1 MMMRNSNTSR
11 VSRQLHFAN
20 GFPPKGLVQ
29 AAVPYQQST
38 YTVPA
43 VKHYVSLDEV
53 SPGRIRR
60 TQRAIPPLAMGRGQ
74 FCSIRARP
82 EDDRYKRRPDP
93 LKLPKPAEK
102 TGFSAS
108 QIKHAKPRILRACRS
123 TEPASPSPVSTP
135 VYDMKYLTRRT
146 AHSTPPNRP
155 HESDLED
162 DFVLPKELNFKNNKI
177 ISDVEKQTIQA
188 ELAGLE
194 EVYQRVCHGRIESL
208 HSLVYPCRRDTK
220 RGLVQYINTSA
231 PVQLRTPKISHYSK
245 KTSAAKSLKH
255 KEETETAETNGI
267 KETNN
272 EELQESTSAP
282 DIESKQENNNR
293 PILIPLP
300 YIRSDVSLTAIAK
313 QQHQTYHVPHIYSS
327 RNTHAALRQPS
338 TLNNTAVPA
347 VININPMN
355 IPQQPHPGA
364 KNGTPT
370 SSVVTVTVT
379 NKFSSN
385 AANAVPEAAEGHN
398 SIPAP
403 FVSPSPCKRTTPNQT
418 PATPALVDV
427 GIDLLNKLDVESV
440 DSEVDYP
447 AQNVTESLTN
457 NQGEETT
464 ASNHTGDDASK
475 NLAEEMVASQIR
487 LSVTTIGGLEG
498 GVEIFD
504 YTKRDI
510 ESEQQA
516 AKHLEELNQIGE
528 KHIKEY
534 SDLLEEHQHI
544 LDEVKQLEQELH
556 KE

>member
-1 MMMRNSNTSR
+1 
-11 VSRQLHFAN
+11 
-20 GFPPKGLVQ
+20 
-29 AAVPYQQST
+29 
-38 YTVPA
+38 
-43 VKHYVSLDEV
+43 
-53 SPGRIRR
+53 
-60 TQRAIPPLAMGRGQ
+60 
-74 FCSIRARP
+74 
-82 EDDRYKRRPDP
+82 
-93 LKLPKPAEK
+93 
-102 TGFSAS
+102 
-108 QIKHAKPRILRACRS
+108 
-123 TEPASPSPVSTP
+123 
-135 VYDMKYLTRRT
+135 
-146 AHSTPPNRP
+146 
-155 HESDLED
+155 
-162 DFVLPKELNFKNNKI
+162 
-177 ISDVEKQTIQA
+177 
-188 ELAGLE
+188 
-194 EVYQRVCHGRIESL
+194 
-208 HSLVYPCRRDTK
+208 
-220 RGLVQYINTSA
+220 
-231 PVQLRTPKISHYSK
+231 
-245 KTSAAKSLKH
+245 
-255 KEETETAETNGI
+255 
-267 KETNN
+267 
-272 EELQESTSAP
+272 
-282 DIESKQENNNR
+282 
-293 PILIPLP
+293 
-300 YIRSDVSLTAIAK
+300 
-313 QQHQTYHVPHIYSS
+313 
-327 RNTHAALRQPS
+327 
-338 TLNNTAVPA
+338 
-347 VININPMN
+347 MN